1 MWGFSDAI
9 AEIVNV
15 ILWFCNTLLPSN
27 VVAVIGTGFTIMIA
41 LAVKRAVLS

>member
-41 LAVKRAVLS
+41 LAVKRAVLT

>member
-15 ILWFCNTLLPSN
+15 IIWFCDTILPSN
-27 VVAVIGTGFTIMIA
+27 VVAVIGSGFTIMIA
-41 LAVKRAVLS
+41 LAVKRAVLT